1 MEARARVLLAAT
13 LVLLVGLVAVPSALG
28 VSATVRVEGTPYEIA
43 PATAVTVPS
52 EGTFV
57 DSDGTSFHF
66 SQANALAAL
75 DRAAALRGFT
85 YGFNTSYG
93 APFLEMVAG
102 FTADPADW
110 SDGWTYMV
118 NGVGYPVLDMG
129 AADFILEKGD
139 RVVFTQNPD
148 ETFTRGAKLL
158 RLRFDPGRAVTPGE
172 DLTITVL
179 GDDVARAN
187 SDAEAIRYGLVIPDP
202 ADPDKLIAD
211 PSVIE
216 RPAAFAPVLGATV
229 HVGSRVYVDGAA
241 GDVLDGKIAASDL
254 PRGTYGVWA
263 EMAMDAKYSYVR
275 SGLQRVNV
283 DYGPRVTNI
292 VASASMSGARFA
304 ARAAFTLDKR
314 CVVKVSIFNDRGLVI
329 ARMKAGSLGAG
340 RHALVWRGTPAR
352 YLVSSWTSFVI
363 TATDPWGRA
372 TQKSVP
378 VRVTR

>member
-13 LVLLVGLVAVPSALG
+13 LVLLVGLVVVPSALA
-28 VSATVRVEGTPYEIA
+28 VSATVRVEGTPYQIA
-43 PATAVTVPS
+43 PATAVAVPTA
-52 EGTFV
+52 GTFV
-57 DSDGTSFHF
+57 DTDGTSFTF
-66 SQANALAAL
+66 TKANALAAL

-129 AADFILEKGD
+129 AADFVLKKGD

-148 ETFTRGAKLL
+148 ATFTRGAKLL
-158 RLRFDPGRAVTPGE
+158 RLRFAPGRAVAPGE

-187 SDAEAIRYGLVIPDP
+187 SDAEAIRYGLVIPDL

-216 RPAAFAPVLGATV
+216 RPADFAPVLGATV

-254 PRGTYGVWA
+254 PKGTYGVWA
-263 EMAMDAKYSYVR
+263 EMTMDAKYSYVR

-283 DYGPRVTNI
+283 EFGPRVTN
-292 VASASMSGARFA
+292 VAGSAQLSGGRLV

-314 CVVKVSIFNDRGLVI
+314 CSVKVSVFNARGQIL
-329 ARMKAGSLGAG
+329 ARMKAGGLGAG
-340 RHALVWRGTPAR
+340 RHALVWRGQPAAAVTN
-352 YLVSSWTSFVI
+352 LTSFVVK
-363 TATDPWGRA
+363 ATDAWGRT
-372 TQKSVP
+372 TQRSIP